1 MHLFR
6 YMYVLV
12 SVPAAAAVGA
22 LSYLGHLELCSAR
35 VEVHTLGHVGGV
47 GSLLDDFCLFFHLSG
62 YDSI

>member
-35 VEVHTLGHVGGV
+35 VEVHILGGVGGV
-47 GSLLDDFCLFFHLSG
+47 G
-62 YDSI
+62 